1 MKNNQHIS
9 LYWKCQFA
17 GWTIASLYW
26 TLAGVLHGGFD
37 WGLGLLQL
45 VTDILLYVL
54 ITHGYRNFALRNKWQ
69 DLPLNGLMVRMLI
82 AIPVMGIV
90 YTAVTLLKL
99 YGIRTLFLNY
109 EPQSLALFFRLNV
122 LDILIA
128 GIRLM
133 AIWLLAYH
141 LYHYAKRE
149 IRLAG
154 ENAALELSF
163 KQAQLNNLSAQLN
176 PHFLF
181 NSLNTI
187 KSLIY
192 TRPDS
197 AGRGIDLLSELLRNG
212 LYRGKSMLVPLRE
225 EIEMVKDYLE
235 LESLRLEER
244 LSFEL
249 NNEITAAD
257 IRIPR
262 LTLQTL
268 VENAVKH
275 GVSNEKEGG
284 EISISM
290 AVANGFLG
298 IRVLNPGILNTEE
311 KTAGIGL
318 QNLKDRL
325 DISYKG
331 KAAFRLFQHGKQV
344 CAEVQIP
351 VICKG

>member
-1 MKNNQHIS
+1 MKNSQRIS

-26 TLAGVLHGGFD
+26 TLAGVLHGGFH

-45 VTDILLYVL
+45 ITDILLYVF
-54 ITHGYRNFALRNKWQ
+54 ITHGYRNFAVSNKWQ
-69 DLPLNGLMVRMLI
+69 DLPLNRLIVRILI
-82 AIPVMGIV
+82 AIPVMGAV
-90 YTAVTLLKL
+90 YTVVTLLKL
-99 YGIRTLFLNY
+99 YGIKTLFLNY
-109 EPQSLALFFRLNV
+109 KPQSLALFFRLNV
-122 LDILIA
+122 LDIFIA
-128 GIRLM
+128 GVRLM

-141 LYHYAKRE
+141 LYHYARRE

-163 KQAQLNNLSAQLN
+163 KQALLNNLSAQLN

-187 KSLIY
+187 KALIY
-192 TRPDS
+192 TRPES
-197 AGRGIDLLSELLRNG
+197 AGRGIDLLSELLRSG
-212 LYRGKSMLVPLRE
+212 LYQGKTVLITLSE
-225 EIEMVKDYLE
+225 EVEMVQDYLE

-244 LSFEL
+244 LRFSF
-249 NNEITAAD
+249 NNAVTVPD
-257 IRIPR
+257 IMVPR

-284 EISISM
+284 EVSISM
-290 AVANGFLG
+290 SVSEGFLD
-298 IRVLNPGILNTEE
+298 IRVVNPGMLHTQE
-311 KTAGIGL
+311 KITGIGL

-331 KAAFRLFQHGKQV
+331 KAAFRLFQHDKQV
-344 CAEVQIP
+344 CAEIKIP
-351 VICKG
+351 VV